1 MSKDL
6 QIDPIKQLGRIIT
19 GEEISEVSEKPYTLR
34 KLYDEDIYTVVEILG
49 AIIPEDVKEAFVQ
62 VANGEKKVKDIGA
75 MVGFDIIKLIL
86 KNFSSIKN
94 EVYAF
99 LSDLSGIPADDI
111 RKMPFGTTPRM
122 LKEVFQNAE
131 NADFFK
137 ELFKS
142 FL

>member
-1 MSKDL
+1 MSKEL
-6 QIDPIKQLGRIIT
+6 ERTIT
-19 GEEISEVSEKPYTLR
+19 EDEISEVSEKPYTLR

-122 LKEVFQNAE
+122 LKAVFQNTE